1 MTRGD
6 RRWPQKLSRAR
17 RTPLVMQTISDPYQ
31 FPFFI
36 AQGTGFRLR
45 PDYHVSCNFPLNNP
59 ALRFLMFIDGIK
71 I

>member
-1 MTRGD
+1 
-6 RRWPQKLSRAR
+6 
-17 RTPLVMQTISDPYQ
+17 MQTTSDPYQ

-45 PDYHVSCNFPLNNP
+45 PDYHVSCNFPPNNP